1 MPLSVL
7 EFLAHPGRRFPV
19 RTVLEAVD
27 DKTHDLRTVREIRLE
42 GEAFAQLATLYVDVE
57 MTAVVAQPCGRCL
70 KPLETLF
77 VLREE
82 FTVPVPPTADE
93 VDVRP
98 TIVSLILTAHNP
110 NALCRPNCRGLCTTC
125 GADLNEN
132 HHHVCAER
140 DQERRRLGDFLQ
152 P

>member
-7 EFLAHPGRRFPV
+7 EFLAHPGCRFPV

-27 DKTHDLRTVREIRLE
+27 DETHDLRTVREIRLE

-57 MTAVVAQPCGRCL
+57 MTAVIAQPCGRCL
-70 KPLETLF
+70 KLLETAF
-77 VLREE
+77 GLREE
-82 FTVPVPPTADE
+82 FTVRIPPTADE
-93 VDVRP
+93 VNVRP

-110 NALCRPNCRGLCTTC
+110 NALCRPDCRGLCRTC

-140 DQERRRLGDFLQ
+140 DQERRRLRDFLQ
-152 P
+152 L

>member
-19 RTVLEAVD
+19 DMVLEGVD
-27 DKTHDLRTVREIRLE
+27 DETRDLRTVRDIRLE

-57 MTAVVAQPCGRCL
+57 VTAIVAQPCGRCL
-70 KPLETLF
+70 KPLETPF
-77 VLREE
+77 VLREA
-82 FTVPVPPTADE
+82 FTVRIPPTADE

-110 NALCRPNCRGLCTTC
+110 NALCRPDCRGLCRTC
-125 GADLNEN
+125 GTDLNEDP
-132 HHHVCAER
+132 HHICAER
-140 DQERRRLGDFLQ
+140 HQERRKLGDFLQ

>member
-19 RTVLEAVD
+19 ETVLEAVD
-27 DKTHDLRTVREIRLE
+27 DETHDPRTVREIRLE

-57 MTAVVAQPCGRCL
+57 MTAIVAQPCGRCL
-70 KPLETLF
+70 KPLETPF
-77 VLREE
+77 VLRET
-82 FTVPVPPTADE
+82 FTVLVPPTADE

-98 TIVSLILTAHNP
+98 TLVSLILTAHNP
-110 NALCRPNCRGLCTTC
+110 NALCRPDCRGLCTTC
-125 GADLNEN
+125 GADLNEAP
-132 HHHVCAER
+132 HHVCAER
-140 DQERRRLGDFLQ
+140 NPERRKLGDFLQ

>member
-7 EFLAHPGRRFPV
+7 EFLAHPGCRFPV

-27 DKTHDLRTVREIRLE
+27 DETHDLRTVREIRLE

-57 MTAVVAQPCGRCL
+57 MTAVIAQPCGRCL
-70 KPLETLF
+70 KLLETAF
-77 VLREE
+77 VLREA
-82 FTVPVPPTADE
+82 FTVRIPPTADE
-93 VDVRP
+93 VNVRP

-110 NALCRPNCRGLCTTC
+110 NALCRPDCRGLCRTC

-140 DQERRRLGDFLQ
+140 DQERRRLRDFLQ
-152 P
+152 L

>member
-1 MPLSVL
+1 MPISVL

-19 RTVLEAVD
+19 DTVLEGVD
-27 DKTHDLRTVREIRLE
+27 DETHDLRTVREIRLE

-57 MTAVVAQPCGRCL
+57 VTAIVAQPCGRCL
-70 KPLETLF
+70 KPLETPF
-77 VLREE
+77 VLREA
-82 FTVPVPPTADE
+82 FTVRIPPTADE

-110 NALCRPNCRGLCTTC
+110 NALCRPDCRGLCRTC
-125 GADLNEN
+125 GMDLNEDP
-132 HHHVCAER
+132 HHICAER
-140 DQERRRLGDFLQ
+140 NQERRKLGDFLQ